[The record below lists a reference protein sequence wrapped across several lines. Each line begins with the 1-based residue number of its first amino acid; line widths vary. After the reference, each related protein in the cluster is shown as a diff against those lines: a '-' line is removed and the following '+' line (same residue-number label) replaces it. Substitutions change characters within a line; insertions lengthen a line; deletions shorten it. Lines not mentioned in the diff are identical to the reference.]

1 MSRRD
6 IALSTIWQLLSQ
18 ILTAALS
25 MVTVKLVAIGL
36 AKPLAGLYNSA
47 YGSLQLFGIL
57 ADFGLYAVAV
67 REVSKAANRDRALGA
82 LILLRGTIL
91 VLSLTAALVLAWTIP
106 AWRGTALPTAITIA
120 ALVPFFTLLAGM
132 LRATFQVH
140 FRMELVFVAEVA
152 QRILTTALIAL
163 IVWNG
168 ARGSTDE
175 RDLYAFLFVGG
186 IGAFLL
192 LLLSCGFARRTLK
205 AAPMFDGAL
214 ALQFLKAAAPYGFAY
229 LAIACYRQLDI
240 ALIALL
246 RSDFEVQNASYG
258 FVVRITDMAFVIPT
272 FLLNS
277 VLPILND
284 PATSR
289 DRQASLAGSTLLALI
304 GICGTGG
311 IVSFLW
317 ARPLLAL
324 LTTPAYLSSAGHP
337 GADTALTLLALPI
350 VLNSVILY
358 AFYALL
364 TRHAWRPLVAV
375 LGGGALLSVGLN
387 LWLIPSMGFLG
398 AATTSVLV
406 HILLALALLP
416 LSLRYL
422 PLRLDGRQVRA
433 WAGMLCSAALLAA
446 ALRPMLID
454 DFRTLAAGALLVGG
468 LALSARILGL
478 LKGRSL

>member
-1 MSRRD
+1 MSRRA

-18 ILTAALS
+18 ILTAMLS
-25 MVTVKLVAIGL
+25 MLTVKLVAIGL
-36 AKPLAGLYNSA
+36 TKPLAGLYNSA

-67 REVSKAANRDRALGA
+67 REVSKAADRDRALGA
-82 LILLRGTIL
+82 LIVLRSAIL
-91 VLSLTAALVLAWTIP
+91 FASLGAALLLAWNVP
-106 AWRGTALPTAITIA
+106 GWRGTPLPTAITIA
-120 ALVPFFTLLAGM
+120 ALVPLFTLLAGM
-132 LRATFQVH
+132 LRAMFQVQ

-163 IVWNG
+163 LVWNG
-168 ARGSTDE
+168 ARGSADE

-186 IGAFLL
+186 VGGFLL
-192 LLLSCGFARRTLK
+192 LLLSCGFARRSLK
-205 AAPMFDGAL
+205 AAPVFDGTL
-214 ALQFLKAAAPYGFAY
+214 ALRFLKAAAPYGFAY

-246 RSDFEVQNASYG
+246 RPDFELQNASYG

-284 PATSR
+284 PATTR

-311 IVSFLW
+311 IVSLLW

-324 LTTPAYLSSAGHP
+324 LTTPAYLSSPGNP
-337 GADTALTLLALPI
+337 GADTALALLALPI

-375 LGGGALLSVGLN
+375 LGCGAALSIGMN

-398 AATTSVLV
+398 AAVTSVAV
-406 HILLALALLP
+406 HLLLAAALLP
-416 LSLRYL
+416 LSLRHL
-422 PLRLDGRQVRA
+422 PLRFSASQARA
-433 WAGMLCSAALLAA
+433 WAGLLATAALLTW
-446 ALRPMLID
+446 ALRPLLTD
-454 DFRTLAAGALLVGG
+454 DLLTLTAGALLVGG
-468 LALSARILGL
+468 LALAARLLGL
-478 LKGRSL
+478 LRGRSL